1 MPFET
6 PIHQIF
12 IETPV
17 RETEIT
23 RRVLERVGPQAEV
36 IEVGTAREVLE
47 RFAADPSLNHKGK
60 RSLLLTDFHAEPIK
74 PCPGTLNYLC
84 CGYQILNFGQGCPME
99 CAYCILQ
106 GYFASSLLVVQ
117 ANSAAF
123 LKSAADRLRA
133 EPDRF
138 FRLGTGEF
146 ADSLAL
152 DPLTG
157 YARRLVEFIR
167 DFPNARLELK
177 SKAVHIEEI
186 LDADHRGHT
195 ICAWSLNTPEAIARE
210 EFRTASLDERLAAAA
225 RCQEAGY
232 PLAFHFDPI
241 FYYDGWEDAYRGV
254 IERLF
259 SVARPGNIRW
269 ISLGCFRYLP
279 GLEEAIRQRY
289 PRSRFIYADFIL
301 GGDRKMRYPQ
311 PLRIHIYRKM
321 VEWIRQAGGRDVLV
335 YFCMENAQVWRSVMG
350 HAPRD
355 NEELAGWLDARC
367 RG

>member
-1 MPFET
+1 MSPDPSIRQVFLET
-6 PIHQIF
+6 G
-12 IETPV
+12 V

-23 RRVLERVGPQAEV
+23 RRVLDRVGPQVEV

-47 RFAADPSLNHKGK
+47 RFAADPSLSPRANALFFSPIFTPS
-60 RSLLLTDFHAEPIK
+60 RSSRAPHAQLPVLRVPDSELRSGVPDGVRLLHSAGVFCQFTAGG
-74 PCPGTLNYLC
+74 PGQQLGLS
-84 CGYQILNFGQGCPME
+84 GSRRSP
-99 CAYCILQ
+99 
-106 GYFASSLLVVQ
+106 SSQ
-117 ANSAAF
+117 
-123 LKSAADRLRA
+123 RA
-133 EPDRF
+133 EPV

-177 SKAVHIEEI
+177 SKAVYIEEI
-186 LDADHRGHT
+186 LDADHRGGT

-241 FYYDGWEDAYRGV
+241 FYYDGWEMGYREV

-259 SVARPGNIRW
+259 AVARPANIRW

-321 VEWIRQAGGRDVLV
+321 VEWIRKAGGDDVLI

-355 NEELAGWLDARC
+355 NAELSSWLDARC
-367 RG
+367 QG